1 MYSGLSKETGGI
13 VGDGILYSKE
23 EDLDFVEVS
32 ESTAANESLVCYKEV
47 EVDERIE
54 IQELVMVSYID
65 HNTGLVEWTQ
75 TENPHA
81 EFNKKVSTSQM
92 TSMLLDKD
100 RNNMYELAISKAIEY
115 YQSTNKEAPIVLD
128 IGAGTG
134 LLSMLSVKHGAA
146 FVYAC
151 EMFGHLTNIAN
162 EIIASNNL
170 GDKIL
175 ITPCKSSTIETG
187 AFQADLLVSE
197 LLDTFLLGE
206 GCLLSHMDAIQRK
219 LVRNNLSSSSS
230 SSYGNDEVD
239 DLSNRV
245 IPHSA
250 EVYACIIESSEVSQS
265 LKATPSLFHENFVP
279 YRDENAKTCAG
290 NIGMIPIHW

>member
-54 IQELVMVSYID
+54 TQELVMVSYID
-65 HNTGLVEWTQ
+65 QNTGLVEWTQ

-100 RNNMYELAISKAIEY
+100 RNSIYELAISKAIEY
-115 YQSTNKEAPIVLD
+115 YISVNKEAPIVLD

-151 EMFGHLTNIAN
+151 EMFGHLANIAN

-170 GDKIL
+170 GDKII
-175 ITPCKSSTIETG
+175 ITPCKSSNIETG

-206 GCLLSHMDAIQRK
+206 GCMLSHMDAIQRN
-219 LVRNNLSSSSS
+219 LVRNTSASSSSS
-230 SSYGNDEVD
+230 SSNDDD

-250 EVYACIIESSEVSQS
+250 EVYACIIESSEVSER

-279 YRDENAKTCAG
+279 YRDENAQTCAG